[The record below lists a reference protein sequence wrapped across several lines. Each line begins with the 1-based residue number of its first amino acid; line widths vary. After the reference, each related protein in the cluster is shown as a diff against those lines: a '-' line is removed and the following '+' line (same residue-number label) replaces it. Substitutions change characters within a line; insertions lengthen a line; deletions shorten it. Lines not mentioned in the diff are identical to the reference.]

1 MADYTL
7 PPANTLIVGMTGSG
21 KTTFALRYLLNAPA
35 ACRFI
40 FDDLGRAAT
49 RLRSRPAYTAVEVE
63 QALET
68 RWVVFNPHRMFPGD
82 TKNAF
87 RWFCRWVYDASG
99 RGPGKKLLL
108 VDEVWQWQDN
118 MQLPRELALCVQT
131 GREENLEL
139 VCATQLPHKVNASIT
154 GQSTELIA
162 FRLCEPLALAR
173 VGELG
178 ADRDAVSEL
187 PLGSFVSW
195 NRLSG
200 GRLDGRV
207 F

>member
-1 MADYTL
+1 
-7 PPANTLIVGMTGSG
+7 
-21 KTTFALRYLLNAPA
+21 
-35 ACRFI
+35 
-40 FDDLGRAAT
+40 
-49 RLRSRPAYTAVEVE
+49 
-63 QALET
+63 
-68 RWVVFNPHRMFPGD
+68 
-82 TKNAF
+82 
-87 RWFCRWVYDASG
+87 
-99 RGPGKKLLL
+99 

-200 GRLDGRV
+200 GKLAGKV

>member
-21 KTTFALRYLLNAPA
+21 KSTFALRYLLNAPA

-40 FDDLGRAAT
+40 FDDMGRAAT
-49 RLRSRPAYTAVEVE
+49 RLGIRPVYTANEVE
-63 QALET
+63 DALST

-82 TKNAF
+82 TKSAF
-87 RWFCRWVYDASG
+87 RWFCQWVYDASR
-99 RGPGKKLLL
+99 RGPGKKLLH
-108 VDEVWQWQDN
+108 VDEIWQWQDN
-118 MQLPRELALCVQT
+118 NQLPRELALAVQT

-154 GQSTELIA
+154 GQSTELVC
-162 FRLCEPLALAR
+162 FRLSEPLALAR

-178 ADRDAVSEL
+178 ADRDAVAAL
-187 PLGSFVSW
+187 PMGSFVSW
-195 NRLSG
+195 NRLSSAKLAG
-200 GRLDGRV
+200 KV